1 MTLLET
7 MYIPIEG
14 SSRFADLPIATNSI
28 VKVCCMS
35 LWMIVLLV
43 ADSWIISESRKTRFL
58 NYLFDGILQI
68 LFETQMLDPWNLVN
82 CSSISTRSWRFIC
95 CSLSVLAR

>member
-7 MYIPIEG
+7 MFIPIEG
-14 SSRFADLPIATNSI
+14 SPRFADLPITTNSI

-58 NYLFDGILQI
+58 NDLFDGILQVVTKNDGS
-68 LFETQMLDPWNLVN
+68 FTSN
-82 CSSISTRSWRFIC
+82 
-95 CSLSVLAR
+95 SLRNTNVESLEWSQS